1 MPATSFTMKQIIL
14 RKDYITKTVPPR
26 QAVGLYL
33 AKDVVKTWTE
43 NFIDEDNQE
52 TVSIER
58 NEILYQNNTQV
69 TDKIARDIEEYGIS
83 KVNVSNIPNRAE
95 EIKQFLCIAHV
106 KVTLHNAYGKSAV
119 VIVRSDSIRAAMDLA
134 ADYAEGAEMELFSSL
149 SGKIHI
155 TTVEVIQGV
164 KFIGRTKEDI
174 ETEEKALEKDSE
186 TPVKEPFKVLAS
198 FLDANYYKPG
208 DKSKDGV
215 HIKDKFVVWAYDI
228 STAKDIVA
236 AWIKHEYNTVIE
248 ERESLRVVGA
258 AQFIK
263 HTYIPAEYCNLYI
276 SDEKLKL
283 NVE

>member
-1 MPATSFTMKQIIL
+1 MKQILL

-33 AKDVVKTWTE
+33 AKAVVKTWSE
-43 NFIDEDNQE
+43 DFIDEDNQE

-58 NEILYQNNTQV
+58 NEVLYDKNTEV
-69 TDKIARDIEEYGIS
+69 TDKVARDIEEYGIS
-83 KVNVSNIPNRAE
+83 EVNVTNIPNRAE
-95 EIKQFLCIAHV
+95 ELKQFPCVVHV
-106 KVTLHNAYGKSAV
+106 KVALHNAYGKSAV

-134 ADYAEGAEMELFSSL
+134 ADYAESAEMELFSSL
-149 SGKIHI
+149 TGKIRI
-155 TTVEVIQGV
+155 TAVEVLQGV

-174 ETEEKALEKDSE
+174 EAEEEALEKDSKA
-186 TPVKEPFKVLAS
+186 PVKEPFKVLAS
-198 FLDANYYKPG
+198 FLDANFYTPG

-215 HIKDKFVVWAYDI
+215 HIKDKFVVWAYDV

-236 AWIKHEYNTVIE
+236 AWIKHGFNTVIE

-258 AQFIK
+258 SQFIK
-263 HTYIPAEYCNLYI
+263 HTYIPAEYCNIYI
-276 SDEKLKL
+276 ADEKLKI

>member
-1 MPATSFTMKQIIL
+1 MKQILL

-33 AKDVVKTWTE
+33 AKAVVKTWTE
-43 NFIDEDNQE
+43 DFIDEDNQE

-58 NEILYQNNTQV
+58 NEVLYQNNTQV
-69 TDKIARDIEEYGIS
+69 TETIARDIEEYGIHE
-83 KVNVSNIPNRAE
+83 VNVTNIPNRAE
-95 EIKQFLCIAHV
+95 ELKQFLCLAHV

-119 VIVRSDSIRAAMDLA
+119 VIVRSDSIRSAMDLA
-134 ADYAEGAEMELFSSL
+134 ADYAEGAELDLFNSL

-155 TTVEVIQGV
+155 VATEVLQGI

-174 ETEEKALEKDSE
+174 EAEEEALEKDSE

-198 FLDANYYKPG
+198 FLDAEYYSPG
-208 DKSKDGV
+208 DKSKAGI
-215 HIKDKFVVWAYDI
+215 HIKDKFVVWAYDV

-236 AWIKHEYNTVIE
+236 AYIKHEYKTVIE
-248 ERESLRVVGA
+248 DRESLRVVGA
-258 AQFIK
+258 YQFTK

-276 SDEKLKL
+276 ANEKLKL
-283 NVE
+283 KVE